1 MLNELTKVTNYHL
14 VFIDQIIVSLSNFL
28 ITILILRILGVQSFG
43 YFSFLWIF
51 LLLINSLQL
60 SYIISP
66 MLSNGPK
73 INNNEIELFYGSV
86 FFQQLI
92 FTLFL
97 FLLTYF
103 ILKYFGNSLTNY
115 ELKKFYISF
124 SLTIVTTQIY
134 QFFRRL
140 LFSKQ
145 FFIKA
150 IISDLVVY
158 FGIIIFIIILSKK
171 KYLDLNILI
180 WCFAIMFLFGILL
193 NLNLVKSL
201 KFSFKKVQDF
211 YKKNWIISKWLLL
224 TSITQWFSGN
234 LWIINAGIILGP
246 YIFGVIR
253 ACQTILNMVNVFFQS
268 FENIIPSKTSTKY
281 STEGILA
288 MKNYLKLFTYKGL
301 IAVIIILLILFF
313 FSEHILKI
321 IYGSEMSD
329 YSNILIILSLVIL
342 INFFHF
348 APIYGLRTLEK
359 TRPIFLSY
367 LISSIFAILLSDYII
382 SIFGMK
388 GFITGLYFSQIII
401 LIFLFYSYQNILKKF
416 IK

>member
-1 MLNELTKVTNYHL
+1 MFCHN
-14 VFIDQIIVSLSNFL
+14 VFI
-28 ITILILRILGVQSFG
+28 R
-43 YFSFLWIF
+43 
-51 LLLINSLQL
+51 
-60 SYIISP
+60 
-66 MLSNGPK
+66 
-73 INNNEIELFYGSV
+73 
-86 FFQQLI
+86 
-92 FTLFL
+92 
-97 FLLTYF
+97 
-103 ILKYFGNSLTNY
+103 
-115 ELKKFYISF
+115 
-124 SLTIVTTQIY
+124 
-134 QFFRRL
+134 
-140 LFSKQ
+140 
-145 FFIKA
+145 
-150 IISDLVVY
+150 
-158 FGIIIFIIILSKK
+158 
-171 KYLDLNILI
+171 
-180 WCFAIMFLFGILL
+180 ILL

-329 YSNILIILSLVIL
+329 YSNILILSLVIL
-342 INFFHF
+342 INFFH
-348 APIYGLRTLEK
+348 
-359 TRPIFLSY
+359 
-367 LISSIFAILLSDYII
+367 LLYIWAKN
-382 SIFGMK
+382 FRK
-388 GFITGLYFSQIII
+388 
-401 LIFLFYSYQNILKKF
+401 N
-416 IK
+416 